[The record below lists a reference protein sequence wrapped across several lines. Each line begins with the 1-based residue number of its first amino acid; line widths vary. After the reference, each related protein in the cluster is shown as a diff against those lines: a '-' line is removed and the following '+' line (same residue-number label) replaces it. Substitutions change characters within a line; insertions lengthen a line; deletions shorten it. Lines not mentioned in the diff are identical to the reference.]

1 MKKSILVN
9 KNIKAVNREYLNSSK
24 LSSEFQKVKWG
35 SKVSMINRF
44 KLAIKILKN
53 QSIDKWLDVGS
64 GTGLFFVIS
73 DKFDFN
79 TKDRCGVE
87 LNKNLYNF
95 SKKKKYKINTKFI
108 NKDIIRINDNSKY
121 DLITLIGTLQNCG
134 HDPFFFLKKIITKIK
149 KNGLIFLTSKNLN
162 WHEFK
167 KKNLLPEK
175 SHSWFNTQD
184 IALFLKKNGIK
195 ILKKKGFVPKDG
207 RIVKEELSHTFF
219 ILGKK
224 IN

>member
-1 MKKSILVN
+1 MKKTILVN
-9 KNIKAVNREYLNSSK
+9 KNIKAVNREYQNSSRF
-24 LSSEFQKVKWG
+24 SYEFKKVKWG
-35 SKVSMINRF
+35 SNVSMINRF
-44 KLAIKILKN
+44 KLAIKLIKN

-64 GTGLFFVIS
+64 GTGLFFEIS
-73 DKFDFN
+73 DKLDFN

-95 SKKKKYKINTKFI
+95 SKKKKYKTKTMFI
-108 NKDIIRINDNSKY
+108 NKDIIKINDSSKY
-121 DLITLIGTLQNCG
+121 DLVTLIGVLQNCG
-134 HDPFFFLKKIITKIK
+134 HDPYFLLKKIIRKIK

-162 WHEFK
+162 WLKFK
-167 KKNLLPEK
+167 NEKLFPEK
-175 SHSWFNTQD
+175 DHSWFNIQD
-184 IALFLKKNGIK
+184 IVIFLKKNNIK
-195 ILKKKGFVPKDG
+195 ILKKKGFIPTSG

>member
-95 SKKKKYKINTKFI
+95 SKKKN
-108 NKDIIRINDNSKY
+108 
-121 DLITLIGTLQNCG
+121 
-134 HDPFFFLKKIITKIK
+134 IK
-149 KNGLIFLTSKNLN
+149 
-162 WHEFK
+162 
-167 KKNLLPEK
+167 
-175 SHSWFNTQD
+175 
-184 IALFLKKNGIK
+184 
-195 ILKKKGFVPKDG
+195 
-207 RIVKEELSHTFF
+207 
-219 ILGKK
+219 
-224 IN
+224 